1 MGSSINFILIDMN
14 PRPTLKTERLVLR
27 PFTLDDAK
35 QVQKLAGDRQIA
47 STTLNIPHPYE
58 DGMAEVWIGNH
69 EEGYQSGKGVTFAIT
84 LKENGELV
92 GAISIMSIV
101 EKHQGELGYWVGVPY
116 WNKGYCTEAARKVLR
131 YGFMEKGL
139 NRIHA
144 CHLSRNHASGR
155 VMEKLGM
162 SHEGTRK
169 QHIRKWEVFEDME
182 LRGILRSEW
191 RK

>member
-1 MGSSINFILIDMN
+1 MI

-35 QVQKLAGDRQIA
+35 QVQKRAGDRQIA

-58 DGMAEVWIGNH
+58 DGMAEEWIGTH
-69 EEGYQSGKGVTFAIT
+69 EEIYQSGKGVTFAIT
-84 LKENGELV
+84 LKENGELI

-101 EKHQGELGYWVGVPY
+101 ENHQGELGYWVGVPY
-116 WNKGYCTEAARKVLR
+116 WNKGYCTEAAREVLR

-144 CHLSRNHASGR
+144 CYLSRNPASGS

-162 SHEGTRK
+162 NHEGTRK
-169 QHIRKWEVFEDME
+169 QHVRKWEVFEDME
-182 LRGILRSEW
+182 LSGILRSEW
-191 RK
+191 VK

>member
-1 MGSSINFILIDMN
+1 MIPWPKLE
-14 PRPTLKTERLVLR
+14 TERLVLR

-47 STTLNIPHPYE
+47 STTLNIPHPYD
-58 DGMAEVWIGNH
+58 DGMAEEWIGTH

-84 LKENGELV
+84 LKKNGELI

-101 EKHQGELGYWVGVPY
+101 ETHKGELGYWVGVPY
-116 WNKGYCTEAARKVLR
+116 WNKGYCTEAGREVLR

-144 CHLSRNHASGR
+144 SYLARNPASGR
-155 VMEKLGM
+155 VMEKVGM
-162 SHEGTRK
+162 SYEGKRV
-169 QHIRKWEVFEDME
+169 QHILKWEAYEDLVLMGL
-182 LRGILRSEW
+182 LRADWL
-191 RK
+191 K